1 MKYLTLGIFTTR
13 SDAEKAINEIHRDL
27 NISHD
32 NISFLYKNTE
42 NETKEVNAADVT
54 ASTPTEGA
62 KTGAVIGGS
71 LGALAGIAAVAGVI
85 PIVGP
90 IFAAGPLLTAL
101 GVTGAVGTAA
111 AGAITG
117 AAAGGLI
124 GALANLGVSEE
135 RAKIYADR
143 VSIGNVL
150 VAVYSDENVNVG
162 EIMTRSGAEEVE
174 MFQPN
179 L

>member
-13 SDAEKAINEIHRDL
+13 GDAEKAINVIHRDL

-32 NISFLYKNTE
+32 HISYLYKNTDD
-42 NETKEVNAADVT
+42 ETKEVNPEEVT
-54 ASTPTEGA
+54 ATTPAEGA

-71 LGALAGIAAVAGVI
+71 LGALAGIAAIAGVI
-85 PIVGP
+85 PVIGP
-90 IFAAGPLLTAL
+90 IFAAGPLLAAL
-101 GVTGAVGTAA
+101 GLTGAVGTAA
-111 AGAITG
+111 AGAIAG

-124 GALANLGVSEE
+124 GALVNLGVSEE
-135 RAKIYADR
+135 RAKVYADR

-150 VAVYSDENVNVG
+150 VAVYSDEENKVG
-162 EIMTRSGAEEVE
+162 DVMTRCGAEEVE
-174 MFQPN
+174 MFKPN